1 MILNFLILKEEWR
14 MKDKGFK
21 YKKGFGQNFLTDPKI
36 CKKIVDKAKIDGGL
50 VLEIGPGSGILT
62 NELLNV
68 AEKVIAVEKDRDLI
82 PILKE
87 KFKDIKNFEL
97 INEDFLRLDLKK
109 IVEEN
114 KNFKEFRICANL
126 PYYITSP
133 AVVKILSS
141 KLEIKTTTLMLQKE
155 VAKRFVAK
163 KGDSNYGSISVFVQ
177 YFSEPEILFNVLRG
191 SFFPAPNVDSAV
203 INLKKK
209 TLNKTVADEEFFF
222 EVVRTCFSQKRKK
235 ILNPLYEKFKAIEEI
250 SKKELEEILK
260 ELEME
265 NKRAQ
270 ELSIDEYIFLSN
282 RLYKRFKNII

>member
-1 MILNFLILKEEWR
+1 MKEEA
-14 MKDKGFK
+14 KGFK
-21 YKKGFGQNFLTDPKI
+21 FKKGFGQNFLTDPKI
-36 CKKIVDKAKIDGGL
+36 CKKIVDRAKIEGGV

-62 NELLNV
+62 NELLKR
-68 AEKVIAVEKDRDLI
+68 AEKVIAVEKDKDLI
-82 PILKE
+82 PILEE

-97 INEDFLRLDLKK
+97 INEDFLRLDLNK

-114 KNFKEFRICANL
+114 EKFKEFRICANL
-126 PYYITSP
+126 PYYITSS
-133 AVVKILSS
+133 AVIKILSS

-163 KGDSNYGSISVFVQ
+163 KGESNYGSISVFVQ

-191 SFFPAPNVDSAV
+191 SFFPPPKVDSAV

-209 TLNKTVADEEFFF
+209 PLNKSVENEEFFF

-235 ILNPLYEKFKAIEEI
+235 ILNPLYEKFNMMLKI
-250 SKKELEEILK
+250 SKKELEGMLK
-260 ELEME
+260 EIEMQ

-270 ELSIDEYIFLSN
+270 ELSVEEYVFLSN
-282 RLYKRFKNII
+282 ELYRKFKI

>member
-1 MILNFLILKEEWR
+1 MKEEA
-14 MKDKGFK
+14 KGFK
-21 YKKGFGQNFLTDPKI
+21 FKKGFGQNFLTDPKI
-36 CKKIVDKAKIDGGL
+36 CKKIVDRAKIEGGV

-62 NELLNV
+62 NELLKR
-68 AEKVIAVEKDRDLI
+68 AEKVIAVEKDKELI
-82 PILKE
+82 PILEE

-97 INEDFLRLDLKK
+97 VNEDFLRLDLKK

-114 KNFKEFRICANL
+114 EKFKEFRICANL

-133 AVVKILSS
+133 AVIKILSS

-155 VAKRFVAK
+155 VAKRFAAK
-163 KGDSNYGSISVFVQ
+163 KGESNYGSISVFVQ

-191 SFFPAPNVDSAV
+191 SFFPPPKVDSAV

-209 TLNKTVADEEFFF
+209 PLNKSVENEEFFF

-235 ILNPLYEKFKAIEEI
+235 ILNPLYEKFNMMLKI
-250 SKKELEEILK
+250 SKKELEGMLK
-260 ELEME
+260 EIEMQ

-270 ELSIDEYIFLSN
+270 ELSVEEYVFLSN
-282 RLYKRFKNII
+282 ELYRKFKI

>member
-1 MILNFLILKEEWR
+1 
-14 MKDKGFK
+14 MKDKGNGFR
-21 YKKGFGQNFLTDPKI
+21 YKKGLGQNFLTDPKI
-36 CKKIVDKAKIDGGL
+36 CRKIVEKAKIDGGV

-68 AEKVIAVEKDRDLI
+68 AEKVIAVEKDKELI

-97 INEDFLRLDLKK
+97 INEDFLSLNLNK

-114 KNFKEFRICANL
+114 ENFKEFRICANL

-163 KGDSNYGSISVFVQ
+163 KGNSDYGSISVFVQ
-177 YFSEPEILFNVLRG
+177 YYTEPEILFNVLRG
-191 SFFPAPNVDSAV
+191 SFFPTPNVDSAV

-209 TLNKTVADEEFFF
+209 GLNKIVEDEEFFF
-222 EVVRTCFSQKRKK
+222 EIVRICFSQKRKK
-235 ILNPLYEKFKAIEEI
+235 ILNPLYEKFKITEEI
-250 SKKELEEILK
+250 SKKDLEQILK
-260 ELEME
+260 EIDME

-270 ELSIDEYIFLSN
+270 ELSVDEYVFLSN
-282 RLYKRFKNII
+282 ELYKRFKI

>member
-1 MILNFLILKEEWR
+1 MKEEA
-14 MKDKGFK
+14 KGFK
-21 YKKGFGQNFLTDPKI
+21 FKKRFGQNFLTDPKI
-36 CKKIVDKAKIDGGL
+36 CKKIVDRAEIEGGV

-62 NELLNV
+62 NELLKK
-68 AEKVIAVEKDRDLI
+68 AEKVIAVEKDKELI
-82 PILKE
+82 SILEE

-97 INEDFLRLDLKK
+97 VNEDFLRLDLNK

-114 KNFKEFRICANL
+114 EKFKEFRICANL

-133 AVVKILSS
+133 AVIKILSS

-163 KGDSNYGSISVFVQ
+163 KGESNYGSISVFVQ

-191 SFFPAPNVDSAV
+191 SFFPPPKVDSAV

-209 TLNKTVADEEFFF
+209 PLNKSVENEEFFF

-235 ILNPLYEKFKAIEEI
+235 ILNPLYEKFNMMLKI
-250 SKKELEEILK
+250 SKKELEGMLK
-260 ELEME
+260 EIEMQ

-270 ELSIDEYIFLSN
+270 ELSVEEYVFLSN
-282 RLYKRFKNII
+282 ELYRKFKI

>member
-1 MILNFLILKEEWR
+1 MKEEA
-14 MKDKGFK
+14 KGFK
-21 YKKGFGQNFLTDPKI
+21 FKKGFGQNFLTDPKI
-36 CKKIVDKAKIDGGL
+36 CKKIVDRAKIEGGV

-62 NELLNV
+62 NELLKR
-68 AEKVIAVEKDRDLI
+68 AEKVIAVEKDKELI
-82 PILKE
+82 PILEE

-97 INEDFLRLDLKK
+97 VNEDFLRLDLKK

-114 KNFKEFRICANL
+114 EKFKEFRICANL

-133 AVVKILSS
+133 AVIKILSS

-163 KGDSNYGSISVFVQ
+163 KGESNYGSISVFVQ

-191 SFFPAPNVDSAV
+191 SFFPPPKVDSAV

-209 TLNKTVADEEFFF
+209 PLNKSVENEEFFF

-235 ILNPLYEKFKAIEEI
+235 ILNPLYEKFNMVLKI
-250 SKKELEEILK
+250 SKKELEGMLK
-260 ELEME
+260 EIEMQ

-270 ELSIDEYIFLSN
+270 ELFVEEYVFLSN
-282 RLYKRFKNII
+282 ELYRKFKI